1 MRLVNFA
8 LLLSLFPV
16 VDATAA
22 TIQASSCSRDAVL
35 SAVNSAR
42 DGDIVVIPAGNCTW
56 NSTVS
61 ISDKSITLQ
70 GAGIDRTVITD
81 GIPGVDNAAKPRMFE
96 WFTKNSGGVSRL
108 TGFTFHGGNSGG
120 NDGYNSGHILIAG
133 NSRQL
138 RVDHNKFVP
147 TRSAMVFFRGN
158 LGGVVD
164 HNTIQLSR
172 GWFKFG
178 FYAMHESWNGSGNYG
193 DAAWAADTN
202 FGSADFLFFE
212 DNTFQNDD
220 GHMYA
225 TDGWNGA
232 RVVYR
237 RNTYVNSTWA
247 NHGTETGGRVRSMR
261 AYEVYQNRF
270 VVTGPGSDGSIG
282 PFLSAIGSRGGVG
295 LVFDNSVTSSNGG
308 GFVQFFDV
316 TNLRSFTETWS
327 PTFGHCTGSN
337 PWDQNAGGG
346 GYRCLDQ
353 VGAGKGTMISGD
365 DPSPVRWPQQQP
377 EPTYAWRN
385 TMNGANS
392 PTVIRASIIGDNRD
406 SYTEN
411 GSFNGSTG
419 VGAGPLGNRPSS
431 CTAGVAYWATDQ
443 GEWDSTN
450 GSTPDG
456 RLYKC
461 TSTNNWTLSYTPY
474 QYPHPLVSGS
484 APTNPI
490 PAPTSPQ
497 NVRIIG
503 GGQQ

>member
-1 MRLVNFA
+1 MMRLVNFA

-81 GIPGVDNAAKPRMFE
+81 GIPGADNAAKPRMFE

-232 RVVYR
+232 GSSIAGTRMSIRRGRTMEPKRVAA
-237 RNTYVNSTWA
+237 YVACART
-247 NHGTETGGRVRSMR
+247 
-261 AYEVYQNRF
+261 RF
-270 VVTGPGSDGSIG
+270 T
-282 PFLSAIGSRGGVG
+282 R
-295 LVFDNSVTSSNGG
+295 
-308 GFVQFFDV
+308 
-316 TNLRSFTETWS
+316 
-327 PTFGHCTGSN
+327 TGS
-337 PWDQNAGGG
+337 
-346 GYRCLDQ
+346 L
-353 VGAGKGTMISGD
+353 
-365 DPSPVRWPQQQP
+365 
-377 EPTYAWRN
+377 
-385 TMNGANS
+385 
-392 PTVIRASIIGDNRD
+392 
-406 SYTEN
+406 
-411 GSFNGSTG
+411 
-419 VGAGPLGNRPSS
+419 
-431 CTAGVAYWATDQ
+431 
-443 GEWDSTN
+443 
-450 GSTPDG
+450 
-456 RLYKC
+456 
-461 TSTNNWTLSYTPY
+461 
-474 QYPHPLVSGS
+474 
-484 APTNPI
+484 
-490 PAPTSPQ
+490 
-497 NVRIIG
+497 
-503 GGQQ
+503 

>member
-1 MRLVNFA
+1 MA
-8 LLLSLFPV
+8 
-16 VDATAA
+16 
-22 TIQASSCSRDAVL
+22 
-35 SAVNSAR
+35 
-42 DGDIVVIPAGNCTW
+42 
-56 NSTVS
+56 
-61 ISDKSITLQ
+61 
-70 GAGIDRTVITD
+70 
-81 GIPGVDNAAKPRMFE
+81 
-96 WFTKNSGGVSRL
+96 
-108 TGFTFHGGNSGG
+108 
-120 NDGYNSGHILIAG
+120 
-133 NSRQL
+133 
-138 RVDHNKFVP
+138 
-147 TRSAMVFFRGN
+147 
-158 LGGVVD
+158 
-164 HNTIQLSR
+164 
-172 GWFKFG
+172 
-178 FYAMHESWNGSGNYG
+178 
-193 DAAWAADTN
+193 
-202 FGSADFLFFE
+202 
-212 DNTFQNDD
+212 
-220 GHMYA
+220 
-225 TDGWNGA
+225 
-232 RVVYR
+232 
-237 RNTYVNSTWA
+237 
-247 NHGTETGGRVRSMR
+247 
-261 AYEVYQNRF
+261 
-270 VVTGPGSDGSIG
+270 
-282 PFLSAIGSRGGVG
+282 
-295 LVFDNSVTSSNGG
+295 G

>member
-1 MRLVNFA
+1 MRFVNFA

-16 VDATAA
+16 VDAAAA
-22 TIQASSCSRDAVL
+22 TIQASSCSRDAVQ
-35 SAVNSAR
+35 SAINSAR

-70 GAGIDRTVITD
+70 GAGIDRTIITD
-81 GIPGVDNAAKPRMFE
+81 AIPWVDGAGKARVFE
-96 WFTKNSGGVSRL
+96 WFTKDSGGISRM

-120 NDGYNSGHILIAG
+120 NDNYNAGHLMFSG

-138 RVDHNKFVP
+138 RVDHNKFIP
-147 TRSAMVFFRGN
+147 TRSAAVFFRGSVT
-158 LGGVVD
+158 GVVD
-164 HNTIQLSR
+164 HNVFQISR
-172 GWFKFG
+172 GWFKFAL
-178 FYAMHESWNGSGNYG
+178 YAMNGGDQYG
-193 DAAWAADTN
+193 DASWTRDSN
-202 FGSADFLFFE
+202 FGSGDFLFIE
-212 DNTFQNDD
+212 DNAFTNDD

-225 TDGWNGA
+225 TDGWLGS

-237 RNTYVNSTWA
+237 RNTYTNTTWA
-247 NHGTETGGRVRSMR
+247 NHGTETGGRERSMR
-261 AYEVYQNRF
+261 AFEIYQNKF
-270 VVTGPGSDGSIG
+270 VVTGPGSDGSLN
-282 PFLSAIGSRGGVG
+282 PFPSASGTRGGVG
-295 LVFDNSVTSSNGG
+295 LVFGNAVEANSGG
-308 GFVQFFDV
+308 GFRNVFDA
-316 TNLRSFTETWS
+316 NNMRSHTEIWS
-327 PTFGHCTGSN
+327 PVFNHCTGSN
-337 PWDQNAGGG
+337 PWDQNSEAG

-353 VGAGKGTMISGD
+353 VGSGKGTLISGD
-365 DPSPVRWPQQQP
+365 NPQPVRWPQQQH
-377 EPTYAWRN
+377 EPTYVWRN
-385 TMNGANS
+385 TNNGQLAQ
-392 PTVIRASIIGDNRD
+392 TEIQAGVIGRNRD
-406 SYTEN
+406 LYDEQS
-411 GSFNGSTG
+411 SFTGSTG
-419 VGAGPLGNRPSS
+419 IGVGPLGNRPSS
-431 CTAGVAYWATDQ
+431 CTSGVAYWATDQ

-503 GGQQ
+503 GGQ